1 MPWLIGLSQGFPK
14 VNHGSKSWLIMVNH
28 GFPKVF
34 PMVILDNWLIIGYPN
49 LEPLSP
55 DLAAPRRRSAWK
67 KWRKLPPPAP
77 LGGESV

>member
-1 MPWLIGLSQGFPK
+1 
-14 VNHGSKSWLIMVNH
+14 MVNH

-77 LGGESV
+77 LGGESVWARWPRKIHHGENPTMDGLMVF